1 LEKGK
6 RIREIGVISFF
17 VFCFAIPKNFFS
29 IKIRDFMAYLFLVCA
44 LLLKAITSIIEDKD
58 NPIDSKFKKH
68 IC

>member
-1 LEKGK
+1 MEKGK

-17 VFCFAIPKNFFS
+17 VFCFAMSKNFFS
-29 IKIRDFMAYLFLVCA
+29 IQIRDFMADMFLVCA

-58 NPIDSKFKKH
+58 NPIDSRFKKH